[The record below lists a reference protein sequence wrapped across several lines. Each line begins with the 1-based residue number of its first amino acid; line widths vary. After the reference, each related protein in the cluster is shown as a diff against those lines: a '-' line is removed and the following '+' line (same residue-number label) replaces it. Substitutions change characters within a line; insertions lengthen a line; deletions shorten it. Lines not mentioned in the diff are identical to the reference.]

1 MDYLLDT
8 HVVIWAI
15 SDVKKLSLRSK
26 NILQDKSNK
35 CFESIISLWEIGIK
49 YSLGRLELSA
59 ELSEIFSIIK
69 QSDLEILPVSPDH
82 FLTVSKLEFHHNDPF
97 DRLLIGQA
105 ISEKLIILSK
115 DKEFKK
121 YGISIW

>member
-1 MDYLLDT
+1 MDYLIDT

-15 SDVKKLSLRSK
+15 SDVKKLSLKSK
-26 NILQDKSNK
+26 NILEDKLNK
-35 CFESIISLWEIGIK
+35 CFVSIVSLWEIGIK
-49 YSLGRLELSA
+49 YSLGRLELSV

-69 QSDLEILPVSPDH
+69 QSGLEILPVSPDH
-82 FLTVSKLEFHHNDPF
+82 ILSGSKLEFHHNDPF